1 MKFKLL
7 SKKEESIAE
16 KIVDATFTVHKV
28 LGSGLLKIL
37 LKQMNFEKNFISTT
51 TSLNLK
57 LPTPI
62 PLASTSKQIY
72 TIATDIEFFKVLL

>member
-28 LGSGLLKIL
+28 LKTASIELYY
-37 LKQMNFEKNFISTT
+37 
-51 TSLNLK
+51 NLCA
-57 LPTPI
+57 LV
-62 PLASTSKQIY
+62 PLWLTYYK
-72 TIATDIEFFKVLL
+72 